1 MKEINIEAKDSLA
14 KILNSVLTSN
24 SREIRLKIAENSIL
38 FKNILNLKI
47 LAKITKQSGIVL
59 KLETTSETGKKMIS
73 KLWKGQRDEEYVSPD
88 EEQEKEIELPATE
101 VKKKMT
107 LPKFEFNKSNLV
119 VPIIAGVAIVALVVG
134 YFLITSKLSA
144 NVVIKV
150 GAERF
155 VKSFEV
161 KLSTVAN
168 TDIQNKV
175 LRVDSLT
182 NSFSATKEI
191 DTTGKA
197 DGGVK
202 ASGEVKLVNNTDK
215 EITVKSGTKL
225 TLDLNAKEYVFALND
240 DVVVPARTQ
249 TSSSPVT
256 YVNGEKTAKASAT
269 GLGSAYNISAGKD
282 LVVSGYKDT
291 ELSAIISSSFS
302 GGIKNSG
309 NVVAAADLKNV
320 SDQSLGDFKS
330 AYTSNISGGKTPI
343 KNSEIFKVNKE
354 TFSGKLSDP
363 IDKIKVTQD
372 VSVST
377 FVYDSNEAKAFVN
390 GSIKSLLPKGFEL
403 YGKDLEIEI
412 NALGTTDKTVLNNQE
427 ADAQITVKS
436 YKIPLFDTKGISKDL
451 AGMSFDN
458 VESYMSKL
466 DNVINYDIELNYNL
480 PLVKNLPK
488 DSSKINVTIS
498 KE

>member
-1 MKEINIEAKDSLA
+1 M
-14 KILNSVLTSN
+14 
-24 SREIRLKIAENSIL
+24 R
-38 FKNILNLKI
+38 
-47 LAKITKQSGIVL
+47 
-59 KLETTSETGKKMIS
+59 
-73 KLWKGQRDEEYVSPD
+73 
-88 EEQEKEIELPATE
+88 
-101 VKKKMT
+101 
-107 LPKFEFNKSNLV
+107 
-119 VPIIAGVAIVALVVG
+119 
-134 YFLITSKLSA
+134 
-144 NVVIKV
+144 
-150 GAERF
+150 
-155 VKSFEV
+155 
-161 KLSTVAN
+161 
-168 TDIQNKV
+168 
-175 LRVDSLT
+175 
-182 NSFSATKEI
+182 
-191 DTTGKA
+191 
-197 DGGVK
+197 
-202 ASGEVKLVNNTDK
+202 LVNNTDK

-225 TLDLNAKEYVFALND
+225 TLDLSAKEYVFALND
-240 DVVVPARTQ
+240 DIVVPARTQ

-320 SDQSLGDFKS
+320 SEQSLGDFKS
-330 AYTSNISGGKTPI
+330 NYTSNISGGKTPI

-363 IDKIKVTQD
+363 LDKIKVSQD
-372 VSVST
+372 ISVST
-377 FVYDSNEAKAFVN
+377 FVYDSNESKAFVN
-390 GSIKSLLPKGFEL
+390 GSIKSLLPAGFEL

-436 YKIPLFDTKGISKDL
+436 YKIPVFDTKNISKDL

-488 DSSKINVTIS
+488 ESSKINVTIS
-498 KE
+498 K